1 MVLESVIVDVLNKF
15 LGDYVESVDRKQLKV
30 AFGGDIALDDLVL
43 KQNALD
49 ELDLPVK
56 TVYGRLGKLVLT
68 IPWTN
73 LYKAPW
79 IVRIERVFLLSVP
92 NEEVSYDAEK
102 EDRLAQEAKQK
113 EIAKVE
119 EAKRLEELKGS
130 TKKEDAGFVENLVAH
145 IIKNVQVT
153 IKDIHL
159 RYEDRVT
166 HPGSPFSLGIT
177 LSSLK
182 LMSTDESGKP
192 TDAKQ
197 TISIFHKVLEM
208 EGLAFYWNSNS
219 QLYSNYEEVA
229 RLQKFQN
236 EIASKNNMPSGYNY
250 MFGPI
255 SATAQLQLN
264 PKPEQDES
272 KFMIPKVQL
281 DMNMNVLSIG
291 ISKMQYRDLVK
302 FLESMDRMARAAPY
316 RKYRPLVNK
325 YRGHYKTWWNFA
337 YDCILETEIRRRRK
351 NWDWNHI
358 LRHRKRLKRY
368 EKVYKE
374 KLEAK
379 KPSEELLREIRELEK
394 EIDVF
399 NIIVMR
405 KRAEVQVQ
413 KTKKLEEENKK
424 NAGWFGGWFG
434 GGGSSAD
441 KNSASDIANKID
453 AAMTLDEKQKLYQ
466 AIGYQENAAPAQYPH
481 FFVAVKTSFTLGSL
495 QVVVNDED
503 IPDGEVVKLVISGVK
518 CNLEQRPSA
527 QATKVEMKMQN
538 LKVTGTT
545 QNGQEPLMAYPL
557 TSGTLGK
564 PSLLSILFETN
575 PMDRLCDQRL
585 RILAQPL
592 EMMYDAET
600 VIRIM
605 DVFKPPEKPS
615 LKQLQAMAVSKLE
628 DIQDRSATLLQHA
641 IHQQKVLDLDI
652 KVAASRMILPQL
664 GKINISEPVPVLV
677 VSLGSLS
684 IASCARDKGLPNI
697 SNMIQAGSSEQE
709 VLQEMF
715 SQSYEKFS
723 LQLKEVQVLVAKP
736 GEDWEEKLTKTSES
750 NLHLVQPMSIDIS
763 LHRSLLMNDPRIP
776 QFKIAGQLPSL
787 NLHLSEERLLLTAG
801 ILVSVPFPESEPEP
815 PQALTEGRS
824 MSKSIMSLT
833 QMGLVDKRKLGS
845 NQNEGLELVVSSV
858 KMDVWFEMKEFRV
871 VVTRKDDTGKLSKL
885 VDFSLM
891 SVELEMVQRSF
902 DMNLVLRLG
911 GVSLEQTING
921 ATRKAITTPMSDGKA
936 DYLFTTRLF
945 IVNRK
950 SPEFSTVH
958 HSIEKLLEV
967 TFSSLDLA
975 LHQSGI
981 LQVMEFSQN
990 LQDKISSLK
999 PAPQQPKD
1007 RFASTM
1013 GTGDRLLATIVEED
1027 NAMTLKPVAPGKKA
1041 TKKIIMLKLV
1051 ARLENL
1057 SVSLSNPERELTK
1070 LTLHGVRMDVM
1081 MLQGQIEIESA
1092 LQNMLITDCNPN
1104 TIYKKIL
1111 ESEGDEAL
1119 SAKIVMYEKP
1129 NENQPAMEIQAH
1141 MACLKIFFLNRYV
1154 SGLLGFLNNFQT
1166 ALIAV
1171 QAASAAAAE
1180 AARQNIQHAYQN
1192 ATRIAL
1198 DLEIKAPVIIVP
1210 RSLKMRDAFMLD
1222 LGTIVMKNK
1231 FSELQIPNESRTVSM
1246 DTLTL
1251 GLRKL
1256 HVTRVMLD
1264 DSNNAVNRTHLIT
1277 PFDFTVLVKRNL
1289 SIGWCKQKPAI
1300 DLESTMDAI
1309 KLDVRQEDVRLGML
1323 LLGEN
1328 LGDVEHVVEPV
1339 DHVNVETLQVE
1350 VETTQR
1356 QQRPKSLRSTST
1368 VSRASEFTV
1377 PVPENVFKHMTFNF
1391 LMKSIEVNLLVP
1403 ATTPA
1408 GSDDRN
1414 GLAHFNMRSLKVQ
1427 GVMYSNG
1434 AMIVVMQLEDCAL
1447 RDMRRLK
1454 LCAENRISDL
1464 LSLKATREK
1473 SPMLHLNYNQST
1485 TNTILTCKVSG
1496 FNLVLCLDYL
1506 MRISDFFVSA
1516 MPQETA
1522 KKVEKAKPA
1531 GSRNASRPSSA
1542 GNKMDSLT
1550 ARENV
1555 FELKVVLEKPDII
1568 LVESMS
1574 DINTRALIF
1583 SVEGN
1588 GRIRMTPEKQVIDF
1602 GIKSIQLY
1610 SCIFNPERRK
1620 DTLCQVVRPCE
1631 LSVAGS
1637 CSTGQQPH
1645 IEVMLSPIRISVTPG
1660 TINILTNTMSALG
1673 SGMEDKEDDEIK
1685 VQPDWSLLWRP
1696 KPFKE
1701 TDHWFLLTEEGV
1713 DALSM
1718 CEIPTETP
1726 SGDGGQIVVT
1736 APSFEITLEAGFGIK
1751 TLPLISLQSRMQAT
1765 MSDWAR
1771 NLQISGVL
1779 YLQMS
1784 YYNKRLALWEP
1795 LIEPQVRNEKHFP
1808 WELKFEL
1815 KKNANNSPFLS
1826 PLSDEVDAI
1835 AVQPP
1840 ATSIRVES
1848 DSNLEITVSKACLDV
1863 MTNLS
1868 KAFRLAVQEGP
1879 KVKELEG
1886 SPYQIV
1892 NQTGIKVVLLLKDT
1906 NFVVN
1911 DDNGGNSPNNVEQ
1924 VVLESGAECG
1934 LILKEIATPAYDTE
1948 KSILSEQVQEKF
1960 LHVKVPDK
1968 GCIIK
1973 IPIVRAEKRYFTLAT
1988 KPEKQGLV
1996 SEVIVDG
2003 SSTIVTLR
2011 SIIQVHNQFSLPVDV
2026 YFMTKRG
2033 NEVACVGVVQ
2043 PGQKLDLPLH
2053 AVYTPTCEIFFS
2065 LPGHTV
2071 CITPFIWKELQNTI
2085 TINKLLQCDAKNKDA
2100 KEPYFIRAVGEMEHV
2115 YFEATTMRTMH
2126 SCIFNISLR
2135 PTVIL
2140 KNLLPIFLVYVAE
2153 KGGKELEVKP
2163 GESIHLPTVEPG
2175 KGLMCLRLD
2184 DYLEKNWSCKREI
2197 AAVPPELSVWSF
2209 DSYDSL
2215 AKMSL
2220 DMGMHTVNVNGTLYM
2235 SLYSPFWMINKT
2247 GKMLSYRKSRKTE
2260 KNEASGSPLKQSE
2273 ETTNIMY
2280 HPPDFEGPILFSFR
2294 PKVFFGKK
2302 KAAIRV
2308 DDSEWSNKF
2317 SLDVAGSSG
2326 SVSCKTSNDILQIG
2340 VSIQLS
2346 SSNLTKLVTFIPY
2359 YMLVNHTSFVIQCQ
2373 EGDRPADPWTDI
2385 EPSQCSPLWPRG
2397 TGHHDNT
2404 LRLRV
2409 KGTNETTAPFS
2420 FTENINMLLKLHNK
2434 FGGINVD
2441 VQVSEGNIFVNL
2453 SAYEPGLAPAL
2464 IVNHTKYSIDFWEK
2478 QASPAIKKLAPM
2490 EQALFAWDDPKGQRK
2505 LVWNGENSNRK
2516 KEEVIDLLRKDGW
2529 GKLWVPGTMEDEIL
2543 YWVSFLNGMQRLL
2556 LFTANPEVINNA
2568 KAAADLEPISLEM
2581 TISLQ
2586 GIGLSL
2592 VSELDKKILEL
2603 LYMRLASSGIIW
2615 ESKKPKKRNYERINN
2630 FDSLTLE
2637 TAHRHFILGQ
2647 GSQFVKLSDG
2657 AEVDLSCNRIVVPYV
2672 KELRRTH
2679 NPGIWFQMKISTHQ
2693 RMVHA
2698 KLNHLQIDC
2707 QMPNC
2712 MFPNILAPV
2721 PPPKSIAADQA
2732 MRPFVE
2738 LSVVQRLLEHS
2749 PVQQFKYLRVLV
2761 QEFHVKLELDFLNAL
2776 LGMFASEE
2784 NLDADDTEK
2793 FATDV
2798 QVVQQPLLSLIAL
2811 QTAQEQKN
2819 FYDELHLS
2827 PLKIHISFS
2836 MSGGVGKMNGSSQ
2849 LNIIHVLLENVGVTL
2864 TDLQDVVF
2872 KLGYFER
2879 ESSFLTQQQLIREVQ
2894 SHYTQQAIKQLYV
2907 LVLGLDVIGN
2917 PFGLFLG
2924 LTQGV
2929 GDLFY
2934 EPFQGAIQ
2942 GPGEFAEGLRNGVRS
2957 LFGHTLSGTAAAMS
2971 KITGTFGKTL
2981 ANLSMD
2987 EEFQRRRREQQQ
2999 NRPAALHEGLVHS
3012 GKGLVSNVVS
3022 GVTGVITKPVTGAR
3036 DEGVGGFFKGLGA
3049 GMLGLVTQP
3058 TGGVIDFASNT
3069 FESVKRAADTTEEQR
3084 PLRYP
3089 RFFQQDGLVR
3099 PYNEAESFGNALLHV
3114 VDKGKF
3120 AKTDYYV
3127 FHALLGN
3134 SGKEALIYTDN
3145 RIMFISKN
3153 DIFGQWQV
3161 DWNHPWS
3168 ELSGPPK
3175 EDPSGII
3182 IPTSEP
3188 QRRVLGLFRSSES
3201 GRTVIIQDNQ
3211 LKKELVRIA
3220 RKIMD
3225 DRIPQSPR

>member
-15 LGDYVESVDRKQLKV
+15 LGEYVESVDRKQLKV

-92 NEEVSYDAEK
+92 NEEVRYDPEK

-113 EIAKVE
+113 EIARVE
-119 EAKRLEELKGS
+119 EAKKFEDLKGS

-166 HPGSPFSLGIT
+166 HPGSPFSLGVT

-182 LMSTDESGKP
+182 LMSTDGSGKP
-192 TDAKQ
+192 VDAKQ
-197 TISIFHKVLEM
+197 ILSIFHKVLEM
-208 EGLAFYWNSNS
+208 EGLAFYWNPQSP
-219 QLYSNYEEVA
+219 LYSSYEEIA
-229 RLQKFQN
+229 RLQKFQE
-236 EIASKNNMPSGYNY
+236 EIASKHKVPSGYNY

-264 PKPEQDES
+264 PKPETDGS
-272 KFMIPKVQL
+272 GFMIPKVLL

-316 RKYRPLVNK
+316 RKYRPFINN
-325 YRGHYKTWWNFA
+325 YRGNYKAWWNFA
-337 YDCILETEIRRRRK
+337 YDCILETEIRRKRK

-358 LRHRKRLKRY
+358 KRHRDRCRRY
-368 EKVYKE
+368 EKAFKE

-379 KPSEELLREIRELEK
+379 KPSDELLKEIAELEK
-394 EIDVF
+394 KIDVF
-399 NIIVMR
+399 NIIVLR

-413 KTKKLEEENKK
+413 KTRKLEEENKK

-434 GGGSSAD
+434 GGSSAD
-441 KNSASDIANKID
+441 KNSGSDIATKID
-453 AAMTLDEKQKLYQ
+453 AAMTKEEKQKLYQ
-466 AIGYQENAAPAQYPH
+466 AIGYQENAAPTQYPH
-481 FFVAVKTSFTLGSL
+481 FYVAVKTSFTLGSL
-495 QVVVNDED
+495 QVTVNDED
-503 IPDGEVVKLVISGVK
+503 MTDSEVVKLVISGVK

-527 QATKVEMKMQN
+527 LATKVEMKMQN
-538 LKVTGTT
+538 LKITGTS
-545 QNGQEPLMAYPL
+545 QNGQEPLLAYSL
-557 TSGTLGK
+557 VSATLGR
-564 PSLLSILFETN
+564 PSLLNILFETN

-585 RILAQPL
+585 RITAQPL
-592 EMMYDAET
+592 EMIYEAET
-600 VIRIM
+600 IIRITE
-605 DVFKPPEKPS
+605 VFKPPEKPS

-664 GKINISEPVPVLV
+664 GKINVSSPVPVLV

-684 IASCARDKGLPNI
+684 IASCARDKGRPNI
-697 SNMIQAGSSEQE
+697 TNMLQAGSSEQE
-709 VLQEMF
+709 VMQEMIA
-715 SQSYEKFS
+715 QSYEKFS
-723 LQLKEVQVLVAKP
+723 LQLKDVQVLVAKP
-736 GEDWEEKLTKTSES
+736 GEDWEEKLANPSES
-750 NLHLVQPMSIDIS
+750 QLHLVQPMSIDIN
-763 LHRSLLMNDPRIP
+763 LHRSLLFNDPRIP
-776 QFKIAGQLPSL
+776 QFKVAGQLPSL
-787 NLHLSEERLLLTAG
+787 FLNLSEERLLLTAG

-815 PQALTEGRS
+815 QQPLTEGRS
-824 MSKSIMSLT
+824 LSKSIMTLT
-833 QMGLVDKRKLGS
+833 QMGLVDKRKAGA
-845 NQNEGLELVVSSV
+845 NQEGLDLVVSSV
-858 KMDVWFEMKEFRV
+858 KMEIWFEMKELRV
-871 VVTRKDDTGKLSKL
+871 VITRKDAGANTKL

-891 SVELEMVQRSF
+891 AVEMEMIQRPF

-911 GVSLEQTING
+911 GVAMDQTING
-921 ATRKAITTPMSDGKA
+921 KTRKTITTPMSDGKA
-936 DYLFTTRLF
+936 DYLFTTRLL

-958 HSIEKLLEV
+958 HNVEKLLEV
-967 TFSSLDLA
+967 TFTSLDLA
-975 LHQSGI
+975 LHQTGI
-981 LQVMEFSQN
+981 LQLMEFSQS

-999 PAPQQPKD
+999 PAPRQPKD
-1007 RFASTM
+1007 RYASTLDPA
-1013 GTGDRLLATIVEED
+1013 DRLLATIVEED
-1027 NAMTLKPVAPGKKA
+1027 SSMTLKPVVSDKKPS
-1041 TKKIIMLKLV
+1041 KKIIMLKLV

-1057 SVSLSNPERELTK
+1057 SVSLSNAERDLTQFS
-1070 LTLHGVRMDVM
+1070 LRGVRVDIK
-1081 MLQGQIEIESA
+1081 MLQGQIEIDSA
-1092 LQNMLITDCNPN
+1092 LRTMLVTDSNPD
-1104 TIYKKIL
+1104 TVYQKIL
-1111 ESEGDEAL
+1111 ESEGTEAL
-1119 SAKIVMYEKP
+1119 AAKIIMYEKP
-1129 NENQPAMEIQAH
+1129 AEGQPSMAVQAN
-1141 MACLKIFFLNRYV
+1141 MARLRIFFLNRYV
-1154 SGLLGFLNNFQT
+1154 NSLLGFLNNFQA
-1166 ALIAV
+1166 ALNAI

-1180 AARQNIQHAYQN
+1180 AAKQNIQQVYEN

-1198 DLEIKAPVIIVP
+1198 AIEIKAPIVIVP
-1210 RSLKMRDAFMLD
+1210 RSTSTRDAFMLD
-1222 LGTIVMKNK
+1222 LGTIVMNNK
-1231 FSELQIPNESRTVSM
+1231 FTELQIPNESRTVSM

-1251 GLRKL
+1251 GLRHL

-1264 DSNNAVNRTHLIT
+1264 NSNKAVSQTPLIT

-1289 SIGWCKQKPAI
+1289 SIGWCKLKPAI
-1300 DLESTMDAI
+1300 DLESQLDAI
-1309 KLDVRQEDVRLGML
+1309 KLDVRQEDVKLGML
-1323 LLGEN
+1323 VLSEN
-1328 LGDVEHVVEPV
+1328 LGDIEQVIEPIEQVTVES
-1339 DHVNVETLQVE
+1339 LQTEEESV
-1350 VETTQR
+1350 QKHA
-1356 QQRPKSLRSTST
+1356 RPKTLRTIST
-1368 VSRASEFTV
+1368 VSKVSEISA
-1377 PVPENVFKHMTFNF
+1377 PVADNVFKNVTFNF

-1408 GSDDRN
+1408 GNDDRH
-1414 GLAHFNMRSLKVQ
+1414 GLAHFNISSMKVQ
-1427 GVMYSNG
+1427 GVMYSSG
-1434 AMIVVMQLEDCAL
+1434 AMIVVLQLDDCGL
-1447 RDMRRLK
+1447 KDMRRLK
-1454 LCAENRISDL
+1454 ANSDNRISDL
-1464 LSLKATREK
+1464 LSLKGTREK
-1473 SPMLHLNYNQST
+1473 SPMILLNFNQST
-1485 TNTILTCKVSG
+1485 ANTTLTCKVSG

-1506 MRISDFFVSA
+1506 LKISDFFVSA
-1516 MPQETA
+1516 LPQGNTP
-1522 KKVEKAKPA
+1522 KVERAKSA
-1531 GSRNASRPSSA
+1531 GSKSASRPSS
-1542 GNKMDSLT
+1542 GNKKDSLT
-1550 ARENV
+1550 SKENV
-1555 FELKVVLEKPDII
+1555 FELKVLLEKPDII

-1583 SVEGN
+1583 SVEGD
-1588 GRIRMTPEKQVIDF
+1588 GRVRMTPERQAINF
-1602 GIKSIQLY
+1602 NIKNIQLY

-1620 DTLCQVVRPCE
+1620 ETLSQVLRPCT
-1631 LSVAGS
+1631 LSVAGG
-1637 CSTGQQPH
+1637 CTTGDQPH
-1645 IEVMLSPIRISVTPG
+1645 IEVILSDVRLSVTPG
-1660 TINILTNTMSALG
+1660 TINILTNTMAALG
-1673 SGMEDKEDDEIK
+1673 SGTEETGEDEEK

-1696 KPFKE
+1696 KTFKE
-1701 TDHWFLLTEEGV
+1701 TDHLFLLAEEGL
-1713 DALSM
+1713 DALSV
-1718 CEIPTETP
+1718 CEALDKEQGPE
-1726 SGDGGQIVVT
+1726 GGEIVVT
-1736 APSFEITLEAGFGIK
+1736 AGSFVITVEAGFGIK
-1751 TLPLISLQSRMQAT
+1751 TLPLILLESSMQARV
-1765 MSDWAR
+1765 SNWAR
-1771 NLQISGVL
+1771 NLLITGGVS
-1779 YLQMS
+1779 LQMS
-1784 YYNKRLALWEP
+1784 YYNSRLALWEP
-1795 LIEPQVRNEKHFP
+1795 LIEPHVKGETFIP
-1808 WELKFEL
+1808 WKLNFEL
-1815 KKNANNSPFLS
+1815 KKNATSSPFLS
-1826 PLSDEVDAI
+1826 PLSDEVDA
-1835 AVQPP
+1835 APP
-1840 ATSIRVES
+1840 PPGTSIMISS
-1848 DSNLEITVSKACLDV
+1848 DNNLEITVSKSCLEV

-1868 KAFRLAVQEGP
+1868 KAFRLAVKEGP

-1886 SPYQIV
+1886 SPYQII
-1892 NQTGIKVVLLLKDT
+1892 NQTGIRVVLLLKDT
-1906 NFVVN
+1906 NFIV
-1911 DDNGGNSPNNVEQ
+1911 DDGNGSCSGGVEQ

-1934 LILKEIATPAYDTE
+1934 LILGEPATPAIDTR
-1948 KSILSEQVQEKF
+1948 KSILNEQVHEKI
-1960 LHVKVPDK
+1960 LQVRVPEK
-1968 GCIIK
+1968 NCTIK
-1973 IPIVRAEKRYFTLAT
+1973 IPMARAEKRYFSVAA
-1988 KPEKQGLV
+1988 KPEKQGIV
-1996 SEVIVDG
+1996 SEVTVDG
-2003 SSTIVTLR
+2003 SCRIVTLR

-2026 YFMTKRG
+2026 YYMTKRG
-2033 NEVACVGVVQ
+2033 NEVECVGVVQ

-2053 AVYTPTCEIFFS
+2053 AVYTSFCELFFS

-2071 CITPFIWKELQNTI
+2071 CITPFVWKELQNTI
-2085 TINKLLQCDAKNKDA
+2085 TVNKLLQCDAKNKDA
-2100 KEPYFIRAVGEMEHV
+2100 KEPYFIRAQGEMEHV
-2115 YFEATTMRTMH
+2115 YFEGTTMKTMH
-2126 SCIFNISLR
+2126 SCIFNITLK
-2135 PTVIL
+2135 PTVVL
-2140 KNLLPIFLVYVAE
+2140 KNLLPIFLVYASE
-2153 KGGKELEVKP
+2153 KGGKELEVQP
-2163 GESIHLPTVEPG
+2163 GGSIHLPTVEPG
-2175 KGLMCLRLD
+2175 NAQMCLRLD

-2197 AAVPPELSVWSF
+2197 GATPPELSVWSF
-2209 DSYDSL
+2209 DSYDSP

-2247 GKMLSYRKSRKTE
+2247 GKQLSYRKSRKTE

-2273 ETTNIMY
+2273 DTTNVMY

-2308 DDSEWSNKF
+2308 EDSEWSNKF

-2326 SVSCKTSNDILQIG
+2326 SVSCKSMNDSFQIG
-2340 VSIQLS
+2340 VSIKLS
-2346 SSNLTKLVTFIPY
+2346 SSNLTKLVTFTPY

-2385 EPSQCSPLWPRG
+2385 EPSNCSPFWPRG
-2397 TGHHDNT
+2397 IGHHDNT
-2404 LRLRV
+2404 LRLKV
-2409 KGTNETTAPFS
+2409 KGTNETTSPFS
-2420 FTENINMLLKLHNK
+2420 FSENINVLLKLHNK

-2464 IVNHTKYSIDFWEK
+2464 IVNHTQHTVDFWEK
-2478 QASPAIKKLAPM
+2478 RQNPTIKKLAPM
-2490 EQALFAWDDPKGQRK
+2490 EQALFAWEEPRGQRS
-2505 LVWNGENSNRK
+2505 LVWNGLGANNK
-2516 KEEVIDLLRKDGW
+2516 KEEIVDMLRKDGV
-2529 GKLWVPGTMEDEIL
+2529 GKLWVSANNDEVV
-2543 YWVSFLNGMQRLL
+2543 YWVSFLDGIQRVL
-2556 LFTANPEVINNA
+2556 LFTTNPEVATNA
-2568 KAAADLEPISLEM
+2568 QAAAELEPISVELTM
-2581 TISLQ
+2581 SLQ

-2592 VSELDKKILEL
+2592 VSELEKKIVEL
-2603 LYMRLASSGIIW
+2603 LYMRMASSGIIW
-2615 ESKKPKKRNYERINN
+2615 ECKKLKKRNYERLSEVDTNI
-2630 FDSLTLE
+2630 LE
-2637 TAHRHFILGQ
+2637 LAYRRYSLGQ
-2647 GSQFVKLSDG
+2647 GDRVVKLSDG
-2657 AEVDLSCNRIVVPYV
+2657 AEADLSLNRIVTPYV

-2679 NPGIWFQMKISTHQ
+2679 NPGIWFHLKISTHQ
-2693 RMVHA
+2693 RMLHA
-2698 KLNHLQIDC
+2698 KLNNLQIDC

-2721 PPPKSIAADQA
+2721 PPPKSIAADNA

-2776 LGMFASEE
+2776 VGMFSAEE
-2784 NLDADDTEK
+2784 TLDTEDTEK
-2793 FATDV
+2793 FSIDTQTV
-2798 QVVQQPLLSLIAL
+2798 HQPLLALIAI

-2836 MSGGVGKMNGSSQ
+2836 MSGGVGKLSGTSQ

-2864 TDLQDVVF
+2864 TDIQDVVF

-2879 ESSFLTQQQLIREVQ
+2879 QSSFLTQRQLISEAQ

-2942 GPGEFAEGLRNGVRS
+2942 GPGEFAEGLKNGVRS

-2971 KITGTFGKTL
+2971 RITGTFGKTL

-2999 NRPAALHEGLVHS
+2999 SRPNTLHEGLAHS
-3012 GKGLVSNVVS
+3012 GKGLVNNVMS

-3069 FESVKRAADTTEEQR
+3069 LESVKRAADTAEEQR
-3084 PLRYP
+3084 PLRFS
-3089 RFFQQDGLVR
+3089 RFFQQDGLIR
-3099 PYNEAESFGNALLHV
+3099 PYNEMEAFGNQLLHIV
-3114 VDKGKF
+3114 EKGKF
-3120 AKTDYYV
+3120 AKTDNYV

-3145 RIMFISKN
+3145 RVMFISKN

-3161 DWNHPWS
+3161 DWNNPWS

-3175 EDPSGII
+3175 EDPAGII
-3182 IPTSEP
+3182 FYTTEP
-3188 QRRVLGLFRSSES
+3188 QKKVLGFFRSSEN
-3201 GRTVIIQDNQ
+3201 GRTVIVQDEQ
-3211 LKKELVRIA
+3211 LKKELYRLA
-3220 RKIMD
+3220 RKIMN